1 MSALGIGV
9 SRQINFRPS
18 MYTPAIVHDRFASA
32 ASPGASAA
40 CHLVGRRRKFIA
52 GFPPL
57 RRLGDPKIQR
67 DGIVL

>member
-9 SRQINFRPS
+9 SRQIDFRPP
-18 MYTPAIVHDRFASA
+18 MHIPANDRFASA

-52 GFPPL
+52 GFPLL

-67 DGIVL
+67 DGIIT